1 MKVRLGSL
9 KRRKKMTR
17 ENGETMK
24 YLGQTEEKNVVI
36 WEGRRSTGEKRSVY
50 SLERGRK
57 KGHIIR
63 EREQR

>member
-1 MKVRLGSL
+1 
-9 KRRKKMTR
+9 MTR
-17 ENGETMK
+17 ENGKTMK